1 MSNYDAISSRDRGK
15 TLIVVEG
22 NHEKNVLFHLLFKA
36 FPELN
41 ILMENVW
48 IYGTNIYGLYNLIV
62 KEYDEDWDYLD
73 VDLPYIISKQK
84 TGMDIQYKRDFT
96 NIFLVFDYERHD
108 PNFSEQKIIKLQE
121 YFSDSTDVGKLY
133 INYPMIE
140 SYQQLRIDS
149 EREYIDAKIP
159 VILQPGDKYKA
170 LVKHYYIAKLVDY
183 IERIPQLLKE
193 HYGMGERI
201 ANICMEKIFYL
212 SDKHNVKDQ
221 IREILTD
228 NIEVEKIDTATY
240 QLCDWIQ
247 KMQYLNSNQNL
258 YEYLRSIFIQIIK
271 WNIIKARNIMT
282 PEIECSFDKWSAY
295 IEEIDLVEILQ
306 KQNEYSKDSEN
317 GFIYVLNTCV
327 FWIVDYNTRLIEFS

>member
-193 HYGMGERI
+193 HYGMGV
-201 ANICMEKIFYL
+201 CCLSLKI
-212 SDKHNVKDQ
+212 
-221 IREILTD
+221 
-228 NIEVEKIDTATY
+228 
-240 QLCDWIQ
+240 
-247 KMQYLNSNQNL
+247 QY
-258 YEYLRSIFIQIIK
+258 FIPPI
-271 WNIIKARNIMT
+271 T
-282 PEIECSFDKWSAY
+282 F
-295 IEEIDLVEILQ
+295 
-306 KQNEYSKDSEN
+306 
-317 GFIYVLNTCV
+317 
-327 FWIVDYNTRLIEFS
+327 